1 MSAELMQALRHIL
14 GGRAR
19 FGEPLA
25 GHTTW
30 GIGGP
35 AWCLARAHSATEA
48 QAVARAAAMAGVPVK
63 ALGRGSNLL
72 VADGGFAGVMLSL
85 KGDLAR
91 IAVEGQIM
99 RAGGGAHLPAAVKLA
114 ARLGLGGLEWAAG
127 IPGSI
132 GGAIAMNAGASGGQ
146 ISDVLAEVDL
156 LLPDASRQTLPAAAL
171 KPGYRQGGLPAGA
184 LVLMATLRLSAG
196 DPQAVAART
205 RAVLERRRASQPL
218 DRRTAGSVFKNPP
231 GDHAGRLIEAA
242 GLKGLCVGPAMV
254 SPRHANFIENQGGAS
269 AAQVLDLMDEVRRR
283 VHERFGVDLE
293 PEVEVVGHV

>member
-1 MSAELMQALRHIL
+1 MQALRHIL

-35 AWCLARAHSATEA
+35 AWCHGRAHSAAEA
-48 QAVARAAAMAGVPVK
+48 KAVVRAAAKAGVPVK

-85 KGDLAR
+85 KGELAR
-91 IAVEGQIM
+91 VEIEGQTM

-114 ARLGLGGLEWAAG
+114 ARLGLSGLEWAAG
-127 IPGSI
+127 IPGSV

-171 KPGYRQGGLPAGA
+171 KPAYRRGGLPAGA
-184 LVLMATLRLSAG
+184 LVLMATLRLGAG

-242 GLKGLCVGPAMV
+242 GLKGHSVGPAVV

-269 AAQVLDLMDEVRRR
+269 AAQVLQLMDQVRHKVR
-283 VHERFGVDLE
+283 ERFGVDLE

>member
-1 MSAELMQALRHIL
+1 MQALCHIL

-35 AWCLARAHSATEA
+35 AWCLARAHSAAEA
-48 QAVARAAAMAGVPVK
+48 QAVVRAAAKAGVPVK
-63 ALGRGSNLL
+63 VLGRGSNLL
-72 VADGGFAGVMLSL
+72 VTDGGFAGVMLSL

-91 IAVEGQIM
+91 IAAQGQIM

-127 IPGSI
+127 IPGSL

-146 ISDVLAEVDL
+146 TSDVLAEVDL

-171 KPGYRQGGLPAGA
+171 KPAYRRGGLPAGA
-184 LVLMATLRLSAG
+184 LVLMATLRLSAD

-231 GDHAGRLIEAA
+231 GDYAGRLIEAA

-269 AAQVLDLMDEVRRR
+269 AAQVLQLMDQVRRR
-283 VHERFGVDLE
+283 VRERFGVDLE